1 MRVFMQQ
8 MNYRNTKTK
17 AEWQFFDVLLSLFF
31 SNSGVLEI
39 NACGC
44 ACLHIKANIC
54 G

>member
-1 MRVFMQQ
+1 MFMQR

-17 AEWQFFDVLLSLFF
+17 AEKQFSFDVLLFLFF

-39 NACGC
+39 NARGC
-44 ACLHIKANIC
+44 ACLHTKANVC